1 MSTAEWILTIFLG
14 VPILTFGLA
23 AFTFAWIIIVA
34 SISNLLFDR
43 GRPTRRQRKARRESD
58 RLFTLAEENK
68 NV

>member
-1 MSTAEWILTIFLG
+1 MSTAEWILAIFLG

-23 AFTFAWIIIVA
+23 AFTFAWIIIIA
-34 SISNLLFDR
+34 SLINLLFDH